1 MTYRL
6 ASTRGFADLQYL
18 TEQSFT
24 PSNLNPSIHLALGYS
39 SVLLSLGGMLY
50 SLRVS
55 FEESKPVLW
64 ISVIGYFVLQGALWA
79 WKRWVE
85 GGEVFRGKRRRVI
98 KRVS

>member
-1 MTYRL
+1 
-6 ASTRGFADLQYL
+6 
-18 TEQSFT
+18 
-24 PSNLNPSIHLALGYS
+24 
-39 SVLLSLGGMLY
+39 MLY

-64 ISVIGYFVLQGALWA
+64 ISVIGYFVLQTALWA

-98 KRVS
+98 KRVSFAAHCDETQADAVDRDRPSSRHHLYLARRTDPSSNNLLAP